1 MNLSHPAHP
10 VSTHRQMRVS
20 LFGRVS
26 FVAHP
31 LDEGRDQLSDRVPAL
46 QRSPGL
52 SAADLEKVLSVV
64 HASDDGEK
72 RCPLEPANCVIAEP

>member
-31 LDEGRDQLSDRVPAL
+31 LDEGRDQLSDRSPAR
-46 QRSPGL
+46 QRGTGL
-52 SAADLEKVLSVV
+52 SAADLYKVLSVV
-64 HASDDGEK
+64 HVENCDVETG
-72 RCPLEPANCVIAEP
+72 RCKGTSGDIA

>member
-1 MNLSHPAHP
+1 
-10 VSTHRQMRVS
+10 
-20 LFGRVS
+20 
-26 FVAHP
+26 
-31 LDEGRDQLSDRVPAL
+31 VPAL